1 MSNASAKARSFLATI
16 VGYVIVA
23 LIAFWLLG
31 AVIGTLRFLLR
42 IVLTLLVL
50 GGLIALWARLKSPG
64 KG

>member
-1 MSNASAKARSFLATI
+1 MSNASTKARSFLATI

-31 AVIGTLRFLLR
+31 AVVGTLRFLLR

>member
-1 MSNASAKARSFLATI
+1 MSNASTKARSFLATI

>member
-1 MSNASAKARSFLATI
+1 MSNASGKARSFLATI

-42 IVLTLLVL
+42 AVLTLLVL
-50 GGLIALWARLKSPG
+50 GGLLALWVRLKSPG